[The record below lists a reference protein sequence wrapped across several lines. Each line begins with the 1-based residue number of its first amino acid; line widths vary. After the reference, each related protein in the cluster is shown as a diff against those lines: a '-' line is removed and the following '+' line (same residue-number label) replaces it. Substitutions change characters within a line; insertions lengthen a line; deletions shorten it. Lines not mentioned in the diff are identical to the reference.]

1 MGRGKVGEGIMGME
15 KCVKRKGGKEKIWE
29 NKIKKLKNKKIN
41 QNSKEF
47 LNKTYHENWKKN
59 DR

>member
-1 MGRGKVGEGIMGME
+1 MWKEKVG
-15 KCVKRKGGKEKIWE
+15 KRKFEK
-29 NKIKKLKNKKIN
+29 KIQKLKNKKIN

-47 LNKTYHENWKKN
+47 LNKTYENWKKN